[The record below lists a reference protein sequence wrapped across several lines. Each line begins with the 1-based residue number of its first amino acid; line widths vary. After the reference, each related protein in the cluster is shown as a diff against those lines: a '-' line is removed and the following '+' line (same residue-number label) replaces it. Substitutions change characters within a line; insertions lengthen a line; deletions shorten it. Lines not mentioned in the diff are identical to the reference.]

1 MFCVQEPTV
10 GAWFVNLTGQLIKVK
25 LVMFVDE
32 ENLHRVLIQ
41 YLDGTTKLINKD
53 DWFCLKL
60 NKHIHEAGM
69 TMRLH

>member
-1 MFCVQEPTV
+1 MFHIQNPTV

-25 LVMFVDE
+25 LVMYDE
-32 ENLHRVLIQ
+32 ETLHRVLIQ
-41 YLDGTTKLINKD
+41 YLDGKTKLINRD

-69 TMRLH
+69 TMQLH